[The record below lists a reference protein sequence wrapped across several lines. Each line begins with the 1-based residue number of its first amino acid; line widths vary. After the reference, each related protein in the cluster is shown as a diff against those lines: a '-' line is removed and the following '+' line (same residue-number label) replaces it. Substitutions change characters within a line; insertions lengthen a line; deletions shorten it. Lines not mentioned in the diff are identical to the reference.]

1 MKLNILN
8 LHFLLILL
16 LIYFITSC
24 TKNETE
30 ILDPAS
36 FGYDYYPLAIGKSW
50 TYQTDSIFY
59 SLKGTVEMD
68 STTSF
73 IREEI
78 VDTMRNSVNALV
90 YRVDVFHAV
99 DSSLGWELISSSFI
113 EKNQYQLNK
122 VENGLTF
129 IRLVFPV
136 QLNKSWN
143 GNSMISSKTSIEV
156 NGEIL
161 EPFDNW
167 YYSYKYLN
175 KSETLAG
182 KIYASVCKVVEV
194 DEENIIAKRYSETK
208 YAKEVGMIFRELW
221 LLDTQNTNTNI
232 PFRNRAEKGFIL
244 RQTLV
249 NHN

>member
-16 LIYFITSC
+16 MIYLITSC

-36 FGYDYYPLAIGKSW
+36 FGDDYYPLAIGKSW

-59 SLKGTVEMD
+59 SLKGTVEID

-90 YRVDVFHAV
+90 YRVDVFHSV

-113 EKNQYQLNK
+113 EK
-122 VENGLTF
+122 
-129 IRLVFPV
+129 I
-136 QLNKSWN
+136 
-143 GNSMISSKTSIEV
+143 
-156 NGEIL
+156 
-161 EPFDNW
+161 
-167 YYSYKYLN
+167 
-175 KSETLAG
+175 
-182 KIYASVCKVVEV
+182 
-194 DEENIIAKRYSETK
+194 NI
-208 YAKEVGMIFRELW
+208 
-221 LLDTQNTNTNI
+221 N
-232 PFRNRAEKGFIL
+232 
-244 RQTLV
+244 
-249 NHN
+249 

>member
-1 MKLNILN
+1 M
-8 LHFLLILL
+8 
-16 LIYFITSC
+16 C
-24 TKNETE
+24 
-30 ILDPAS
+30 
-36 FGYDYYPLAIGKSW
+36 
-50 TYQTDSIFY
+50 
-59 SLKGTVEMD
+59 
-68 STTSF
+68 
-73 IREEI
+73 IR
-78 VDTMRNSVNALV
+78 DR
-90 YRVDVFHAV
+90 
-99 DSSLGWELISSSFI
+99 ISSSFI

-167 YYSYKYLN
+167 YYAYKYLN

-208 YAKEVGMIFRELW
+208 YAKEVGMIFREPVSYTHLRAHETVLDLVCR
-221 LLDTQNTNTNI
+221 LLLEKKKNNQIKEPDLYNSNTKSGYTQHMST
-232 PFRNRAEKGFIL
+232 P
-244 RQTLV
+244 
-249 NHN
+249 